1 MGQIVLAVTQQ
12 FYFIIVS
19 EQNNGTSLKA
29 NDSELFN
36 FAEIDYD
43 INAAKG

>member
-12 FYFIIVS
+12 FYFLIVS
-19 EQNNGTSLKA
+19 EQNNGTFLKA
-29 NDSELFN
+29 NDSELLN

-43 INAAKG
+43 INTATG